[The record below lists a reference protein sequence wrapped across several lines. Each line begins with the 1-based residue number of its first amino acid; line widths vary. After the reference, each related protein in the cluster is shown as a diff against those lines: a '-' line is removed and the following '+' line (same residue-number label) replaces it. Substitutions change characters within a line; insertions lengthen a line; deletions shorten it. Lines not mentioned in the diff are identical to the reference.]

1 MGFGNIGLLIGM
13 ALGVI
18 PIIIHLINRRRAKL
32 LRFAAIEFLL
42 LSDKRLA
49 RRLKLKQIL
58 VLALRVLLI
67 AALAFALA
75 KPYIE
80 PDVAVGPDVSEPGAV
95 VLLID
100 DSASM
105 LAVDKGGE
113 TRLARAIGTARALIE
128 DGGPRTSFAVVA
140 MGSPARLLTPGLT
153 YDHAEAS
160 RALEKVAPMSRG
172 ADLQGALKEA
182 GRILS
187 ESGER
192 RRSVIALSD
201 MAAHVWRPIEPW
213 SWVPLSDVLRPS
225 LGEEPEARENL
236 ALVDA
241 VALEPGAP
249 DERGVVP
256 MQVKAT
262 VQNFGV
268 AERTARVELKLG
280 AVAVAEVVVVPAGG
294 TKEAT
299 FKFEGAAGVT
309 TGVVTLNADEGNA
322 LALDDEFYFTVG
334 ARRTLQVLLVNGS
347 PRTTPYLDE
356 VFFLRAA
363 MAVTAPGE
371 TPITTSVVTP
381 TELSQARIDASDVV
395 VLANVGRLTREQVVG
410 LEQFVD
416 KGGGLF
422 ISVGDE
428 WSGEP
433 TRMMEL
439 TQMYGRLL
447 PYPVRELKSSGRF
460 EDPRAIL
467 SALNLT
473 TADFAHPIF
482 EVFDG
487 LEDASL
493 FKANTLSHVLLDT
506 EGQPGAKVVASY
518 TGGVPAL
525 VEAPLGR
532 GRVVMLTTTVD
543 RDWSD
548 MALRTSFPP
557 LMQRVVGYLARA
569 LERAGGAGFVVGE
582 DVRAKVPDGNGPLV
596 LVSPDGSERPLEATE
611 DSPTVFVGA
620 VETPGHYLVMR
631 AGERARALP
640 FAVNAERRESDLTA
654 ASEAVLTE
662 IAGNLMRDNG
672 VLPAL
677 DAEAEAADGIGAPS
691 ESGRTVLW
699 PFILAGLFLLFG
711 SEAWLLVRG
720 T

>member
-13 ALGVI
+13 VLGVI
-18 PIIIHLINRRRAKL
+18 PIVIHLINRRRAKL

-42 LSDKRLA
+42 MSDKRLA
-49 RRLKLKQIL
+49 RKLKLKQL
-58 VLALRVLLI
+58 MVLALRVLLI

-80 PDVAVGPDVSEPGAV
+80 PDTVAGPDVSEPGAV

-105 LAVDKGGE
+105 QARDKGGE
-113 TRLARAIGTARALIE
+113 TRLARALGTARALIE

-140 MGSPARLLTPGLT
+140 MGAPARLVTPGLT

-160 RALEKVAPMSRG
+160 RALEKIAPMARG
-172 ADLQGALKEA
+172 ADLDGALKEA

-192 RRSVIALSD
+192 RRTIVALSD
-201 MAAHVWRPIEPW
+201 QAAHVWRPIEGW
-213 SWVPLSDVLRPS
+213 TWVPLSDFLRPT
-225 LGEEPEARENL
+225 LGAEPEARENL
-236 ALVDA
+236 AVTDV
-241 VALEPGAP
+241 VAIEPGAAN
-249 DERGVVP
+249 DKGVVP
-256 MQVKAT
+256 MQVKAI
-262 VQNFGV
+262 VHNHGS
-268 AERTARVELKLG
+268 AERTARLELKLG
-280 AVAVAEVVVVPAGG
+280 ATIVAEVVVVPAGG
-294 TKEAT
+294 MKDAT
-299 FKFEGAAGVT
+299 FKFEGTAGVT
-309 TGVVTLNADEGNA
+309 TGVVTLSADEGNA
-322 LALDDEFYFTVG
+322 LPLDDEFYFTVG
-334 ARRTLQVLLVNGS
+334 ARRALQTLIVNGS

-363 MAVTAPGE
+363 MSVTAPGE
-371 TPITTSVVTP
+371 TPIAASIVTA
-381 TELSQARIDASDVV
+381 TELTQARIAAADVV
-395 VLANVGRLTREQVVG
+395 VLANVGRLTKEQVVG

-433 TRMMEL
+433 TRMTEL

-447 PYPVRELKSSGRF
+447 PYPVRELKSTGRF
-460 EDPRAIL
+460 EDPKAVL
-467 SALNLT
+467 SALTLAT
-473 TADFAHPIF
+473 VDFAHPVF
-482 EVFDG
+482 AVFDG

-506 EGQPGAKVVASY
+506 EGQPEARVVASF

-532 GRVVMLTTTVD
+532 GRIMMLTTTVD

-557 LMQRVVGYLARA
+557 LMQRVAGYLARA
-569 LERAGGAGFVVGE
+569 LDREGGAGFVVGE
-582 DVRAKVPDGNGPLV
+582 EVKAKVPDGNGPLM
-596 LVSPDGSERPLEATE
+596 LVGPDGSERPLEATE
-611 DSPTVFVGA
+611 DSPTAFVGA
-620 VETPGHYLVMR
+620 LDTPGHWTVMR
-631 AGERARALP
+631 AGERERGLP
-640 FAVNAERRESDLTA
+640 FAVNADRKESDLTM

-662 IAGNLMRDNG
+662 VAGVLMRDNG
-672 VLPAL
+672 VLPTL
-677 DAEAEAADGIGAPS
+677 DVQAGTEGQAQD

-699 PFILAGLFLLFG
+699 PFILAGLFVLFG

>member
-80 PDVAVGPDVSEPGAV
+80 PDVAAGPDVSEPGAV

-105 LAVDKGGE
+105 QATDRSGE
-113 TRLARAIGTARALIE
+113 SRLQRALGMARALIE
-128 DGGPRTSFAVVA
+128 EGGARTSFAIVA
-140 MGSPARLLTPGLT
+140 MGAPARLLTPGLT

-160 RALEKVAPMSRG
+160 RALERIRPEARG
-172 ADLQGALKEA
+172 QDLEGALREA
-182 GRILS
+182 GRVLS

-192 RRSVIALSD
+192 RRRVIALSD
-201 MAAHVWRPIEPW
+201 QAAHAWRPIDPW
-213 SWVPLSDVLRPS
+213 TWVPLSGFERPA
-225 LGEEPEARENL
+225 LGEDPEARENL
-236 ALVDA
+236 AVIDV
-241 VALEPGAP
+241 VALEPGAA
-249 DERGVVP
+249 DDRGLVP

-262 VQNFGV
+262 IANYG
-268 AERTARVELKLG
+268 ASERSVRAELKLG
-280 AVAVAEVVVVPAGG
+280 STVVADVVTVSPGSTREVP
-294 TKEAT
+294 
-299 FKFEGAAGVT
+299 FKFEGQAGVSR
-309 TGVVTLNADEGNA
+309 GVVTLTAESGNA

-334 ARRTLQVLLVNGS
+334 ARRAIQTLVVNGA
-347 PRTTPYLDE
+347 PRTTTWLDE

-371 TPITTSVVTP
+371 TPIAASVVTA
-381 TELSQARIDASDVV
+381 TELTQARIDAADVV
-395 VLANVGRLTREQVVG
+395 ILANVGRLTREQVLG

-416 KGGGLF
+416 KGGGVF
-422 ISVGDE
+422 IAVGDE
-428 WSGEP
+428 WAGEP
-433 TRMMEL
+433 TRMQEL
-439 TQMYGRLL
+439 NTMYGRLL
-447 PYPVRELKSSGRF
+447 PFPVRELKTSGRP
-460 EDPRAIL
+460 EDPRAVL
-467 SALNLT
+467 AALGIVSVE
-473 TADFAHPIF
+473 FAHPIF
-482 EVFDG
+482 QVFDG

-493 FKANTLSHVLLDT
+493 FKANVTSHVLVDT
-506 EGQPGAKVVASY
+506 EPRPGARVLASF

-532 GRVVMLTTTVD
+532 GRVVMLTTTID
-543 RDWSD
+543 RDWAD
-548 MALRTSFPP
+548 VALRTSFPP
-557 LMQRVVGYLARA
+557 LVQRIAGYLARA
-569 LERAGGAGFVVGE
+569 LDRAGGAGFTVGE
-582 DVRAKVPDGNGPLV
+582 EIKAKIPDGSGPLV
-596 LVSPDGSERPLEATE
+596 LVAPDGSESPLEAVE
-611 DSPTVFVGA
+611 DSPTVFVGMPSMA
-620 VETPGHYLVMR
+620 GHYAVMR
-631 AGERARALP
+631 AGERERALP
-640 FAVNAERRESDLTA
+640 FAVNVDRKESDLRA
-654 ASEAVLTE
+654 VSEAVMTE
-662 IAGNLMRDNG
+662 VAGVLMRDNG
-672 VLPAL
+672 VLPSVDTL
-677 DAEAEAADGIGAPS
+677 S
-691 ESGRTVLW
+691 ETEIAQGTTNEGGRTVLW

>member
-18 PIIIHLINRRRAKL
+18 PVIIHLINRRRAKL

-49 RRLKLKQIL
+49 RRLKLKQLL

-105 LAVDKGGE
+105 QAVDKSGE
-113 TRLARAIGTARALIE
+113 TRLSRAIGNARALIE
-128 DGGPRTSFAVVA
+128 DGGPRTSFAIVA

-160 RALEKVAPMSRG
+160 RALEKLGPSSRG

-192 RRSVIALSD
+192 RRTVLALSD
-201 MAAHVWRPIEPW
+201 LAAHAWRPIEPW

-249 DERGVVP
+249 DEKGVVP

-268 AERTARVELKLG
+268 AERTARVELRLG
-280 AVAVAEVVVVPAGG
+280 AVAVAEVVVVPAGA

-309 TGVVTLNADEGNA
+309 TGLVTLSADEGNA

-395 VLANVGRLTREQVVG
+395 VLANVGRLTKEQVVG

-460 EDPRAIL
+460 EDPRAVL
-467 SALNLT
+467 SALTLS
-473 TADFAHPIF
+473 TADFSHPIF
-482 EVFDG
+482 AVFDG

-532 GRVVMLTTTVD
+532 GRIVMLTTTVD

-582 DVRAKVPDGNGPLV
+582 DVRAKVPDGNGPLL
-596 LVSPDGSERPLEATE
+596 LVAPDGGERPLELTE

-631 AGERARALP
+631 AGERSRALP

-654 ASEAVLTE
+654 AS
-662 IAGNLMRDNG
+662 
-672 VLPAL
+672 
-677 DAEAEAADGIGAPS
+677 
-691 ESGRTVLW
+691 
-699 PFILAGLFLLFG
+699 
-711 SEAWLLVRG
+711 
-720 T
+720 